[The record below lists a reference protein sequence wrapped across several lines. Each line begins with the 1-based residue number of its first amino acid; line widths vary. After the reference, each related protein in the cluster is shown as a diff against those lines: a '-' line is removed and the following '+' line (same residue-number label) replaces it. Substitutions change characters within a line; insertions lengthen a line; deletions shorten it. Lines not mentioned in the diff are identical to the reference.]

1 MMTNPY
7 YVKKVSELK
16 TKSDDLYWILDLIST
31 DRVPVKGIVWKPF
44 SVVDESEGAIFEN
57 NAYVFDASETMY
69 KGEKQLNIQWAERA
83 DIDVSVFMRVP
94 LNDPDELLS
103 QLKTFLTDNIKTPAY
118 RAIMKGFLL
127 FDDEFF
133 SKLKRLPRT
142 TNYDFSYPG
151 GLLQSIMYT
160 TELALQTSLVLGL
173 PEESKELI
181 VCSVLF
187 ADLGKISELTFDFTK
202 TDVGNLLGHQYLS
215 CQLLE
220 QIDRETDFAFQTDI
234 LKVKHC
240 ILTHHI
246 DDIGNW
252 SVVKVKLREAN
263 LVNSILQLVFKNEEW
278 ELRKK

>member
-1 MMTNPY
+1 
-7 YVKKVSELK
+7 
-16 TKSDDLYWILDLIST
+16 
-31 DRVPVKGIVWKPF
+31 
-44 SVVDESEGAIFEN
+44 
-57 NAYVFDASETMY
+57 
-69 KGEKQLNIQWAERA
+69 
-83 DIDVSVFMRVP
+83 MRVP
-94 LNDPDELLS
+94 LNDPDELLN